1 MKLNDFGE
9 AEEGQCTVLL
19 IFDGYKIEVYS
30 VRLEC
35 IRQLI
40 QRDEFGA
47 VLWNECKKEAFV
59 TMQGIDEEILVD
71 FIQAS
76 RVTIIN
82 IYYIKSTNIK
92 SR

>member
-1 MKLNDFGE
+1 MKLNVFDE
-9 AEEGQCTVLL
+9 AEEGQCTVLF
-19 IFDGYKIEVYS
+19 IFNGYKIEVYS
-30 VRLEC
+30 IRLEC

-59 TMQGIDEEILVD
+59 TMQVIDE

-76 RVTIIN
+76 QVTIIN
-82 IYYIKSTNIK
+82 IYYRKITNIK